1 STSKSR
7 YDLTGVKS
15 AVYRILP
22 DGGNDIIWTSAS
34 PAFSLAA
41 QPSGVLIGSSDKGR
55 IYSVTNDARET
66 LLLQSDASQIST
78 IRSAGQNLVATSS
91 NQGVLYRVGF
101 DSVSEGSYESSIL
114 DAKTAAAWGRIWWR
128 SSGNVQIQ
136 TRSGN
141 TSKPD
146 E

>member
-15 AVYRILP
+15 AVYRIHP
-22 DGGNDIIWTSAS
+22 DGGNDVIWTSAS
-34 PAFSLAA
+34 PAFSLMA
-41 QPSGVLIGSSDKGR
+41 QQSGVLIGSSDKGR

-78 IRSAGQNLVATSS
+78 LQTVGQMLSATSS

-101 DSVSEGSYESSIL
+101 DNSTEGSYESSVL
-114 DAKTAAAWGRIWWR
+114 DAKSAASWGRIWWR
-128 SSGNVQIQ
+128 
-136 TRSGN
+136 
-141 TSKPD
+141 
-146 E
+146 